1 MEMTTTMDAVN
12 SGAIFAA
19 FAGAAVAIYVIFLA
33 LSIMMIVANCKIY
46 AKMGEGW
53 WAPFVPFYNLW
64 VWFKC
69 VMGSGW
75 KMFLTLIPIFGC
87 IYAIIASVKFYK
99 SFGKST
105 GFAILGLF
113 FAPIC
118 LLICAFDN
126 STYIG
131 PQ

>member
-1 MEMTTTMDAVN
+1 MFESGDAAMLAGLGVF
-12 SGAIFAA
+12 AIILW
-19 FAGAAVAIYVIFLA
+19 VICMAI
-33 LSIMMIVANCKIY
+33 SIVMIIANCKLY

-53 WAPFVPFYNLW
+53 WAPFVPFYNTW

-69 VMGSGW
+69 VVGAGW
-75 KMFLTLIPIFGC
+75 KMFLMLIPLFGP
-87 IYAIIASVKFYK
+87 IYTLVVCFKMYK
-99 SFGKST
+99 CFGKST

-113 FAPIC
+113 FSPIC
-118 LLICAFDN
+118 LMICAFDN